1 MNNHLKADLSNLKT
15 FVISL
20 DDYIGNYLKQLPYLE
35 EIGLKVERFQG
46 INALKDEHLQKEYE
60 HYISTFAI
68 NFTPKSVIGCSLS
81 HILCCKHILENYVKN
96 NIARGTIF
104 PHYLIME
111 DDAFPKY
118 NKEDFYKELNNSI
131 NEITLLDPDWE
142 IIQLHSDGPF
152 PTEKTFSTHYLS
164 GSTAAYLI
172 SEKGL
177 NKMLKQKVVHHIDI
191 VGQNFIRYNKYRTKN
206 NLFYTEEKTST
217 NRTIQNKY
225 NFNNMSMFL
234 KTKILEIIN
243 KYFSLLR
250 GEKTCDIYLKF
261 KMLKL
266 PYLKR
271 EYTSNELIDYLVGF
285 FILKKLY
292 LYR

>member
-1 MNNHLKADLSNLKT
+1 MTNLSNLKT

-20 DDYIGNYLKQLPYLE
+20 DDYIENLKKQLPYLE
-35 EIGLKVERFQG
+35 EIGLKVEKFRG

-60 HYISTFAI
+60 PYLSTFAK
-68 NFTPKSVIGCSLS
+68 NFTPKSVIGCALS

-96 NIARGTIF
+96 NDGLNNNSSFKDKTL
-104 PHYLIME
+104 YLIME

-118 NKEDFYKELNNSI
+118 NKEDFYKELNKSI
-131 NEITLLDPDWE
+131 CEITLLDPDWE

-177 NKMLKQKVVHHIDI
+177 NKMLKQKAYGHLDFEI
-191 VGQNFIRYNKYRTKN
+191 QNFITFNKYRVKN
-206 NLFYTEEKTST
+206 NLFYTDEKTST
-217 NRTIQNKY
+217 NRIIQNKS
-225 NFNNMSMFL
+225 NFNNMTMFL
-234 KTKILEIIN
+234 KVKFLEIIN
-243 KYFSLLR
+243 KYFIELR

-271 EYTSNELIDYLVGF
+271 EYTANELIDYLVGF
-285 FILKKLY
+285 FIIKKLY
-292 LYR
+292 L